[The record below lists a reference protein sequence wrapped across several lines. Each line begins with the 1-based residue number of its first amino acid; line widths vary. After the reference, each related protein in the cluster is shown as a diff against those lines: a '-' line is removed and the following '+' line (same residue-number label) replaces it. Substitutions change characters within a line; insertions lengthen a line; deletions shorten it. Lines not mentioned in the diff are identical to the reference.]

1 MIFVKIILK
10 NDLKFA
16 CIDDIIIPKLQNYT
30 NFGGKLM
37 KKILSVM
44 LAVMMLFGALS
55 IGASAATGSEYWG
68 TTVKDGLVVSEGTH
82 TILSFDFAG
91 GSSTNALNV
100 YSTEKGGFVSTENV
114 SGVYIM
120 LPGSKAEYVLTAG
133 SSVKAPYVEAPEG
146 YKFNGWFCYANGEYY
161 VAGEK
166 IVIEN
171 DWITNVVEFEAQ
183 YIPAKVEGDTLK
195 TILGVLSK
203 VFGTVIGILFLDGS
217 SAAGIELVEKL
228 LANIS
233 F

>member
-1 MIFVKIILK
+1 
-10 NDLKFA
+10 
-16 CIDDIIIPKLQNYT
+16 
-30 NFGGKLM
+30 M

-55 IGASAATGSEYWG
+55 IGASAVTGSEFWG
-68 TTVKDGLVVSEGTH
+68 TTVKDGITVSEGTH
-82 TILSFDFAG
+82 AILTFDFAG

-100 YSTEKGGFVSTENV
+100 YSTEKGGFVNTENV
-114 SGVYIM
+114 DGVYVM
-120 LPGSKAEYVLTAG
+120 LPGSKSEYTLKSG
-133 SSVKAPYVEAPEG
+133 SSIKTPFVEAPEG
-146 YKFNGWFCYANGEYY
+146 YKFNGWFCYANSEYY

-166 IVIEN
+166 VEISA
-171 DWITNVVEFEAQ
+171 DWIGDVVEFEAQ
-183 YIPAKVEGDTLK
+183 YVPAKVEGDTLK